1 MVFCSYCLRWIRVDN
16 SPSCADSLIA
26 RETVNNCDVGK
37 KAGTGW
43 AMEMKAI
50 CTEEPELLMQTLTS
64 AILGRGGWV
73 LFRGADE
80 GGVVNIFF
88 EFERNACVDIYSLL
102 TSSGVELGRSGHAQF
117 AQLCQCTH
125 SLQPDCGAEIASIDL
140 EIQTYPA
147 AKTAG
152 SRVSNRL

>member
-1 MVFCSYCLRWIRVDN
+1 MVFCRYCQRWIRVDKL
-16 SPSCADSLIA
+16 PSCADSLIA
-26 RETVNNCDVGK
+26 RASVNNCDVGK
-37 KAGTGW
+37 KASPGW

-50 CTEEPELLMQTLTS
+50 CTEEPERLMQTLTS

-73 LFRGADE
+73 LFRGADDA
-80 GGVVNIFF
+80 GVVNMFF

-125 SLQPDCGAEIASIDL
+125 NLQPDCDAEIASIDL

-147 AKTAG
+147 AKTVS
-152 SRVSNRL
+152 SRASNRL

>member
-1 MVFCSYCLRWIRVDN
+1 M
-16 SPSCADSLIA
+16 
-26 RETVNNCDVGK
+26 NNCNVGK
-37 KAGTGW
+37 KAGSGW

-73 LFRGADE
+73 LFRCADE
-80 GGVVNIFF
+80 SGVVNMFF

-125 SLQPDCGAEIASIDL
+125 SLQPECGAEVASIDL

-147 AKTAG
+147 AKA
-152 SRVSNRL
+152 VSSQALNRL

>member
-1 MVFCSYCLRWIRVDN
+1 M
-16 SPSCADSLIA
+16 
-26 RETVNNCDVGK
+26 NNCDVGK